1 MGSSKVKLTRLCGVA
16 LWVTA
21 LVWADGVTVTGKI
34 RRIDEQAFTTQNIEV
49 VVWLV
54 PTDSGR
60 DLPSI
65 SVPLTKVHPRLLQK
79 SKTFQPHV
87 LAVPAGTIVE
97 FPNRDPFFHNV
108 FSLFDGKR
116 FDLGLYEAGSS
127 RGVRFDQPGVS
138 YIFCNIHP
146 QMSAVVIAVN
156 TPYYAMANRNGDV
169 TIPNV
174 PPGQYR
180 LHLWIEGVTAET
192 LKAISKDVTI
202 PDTASSFSLGAL
214 RVPERKVAASHKNKY
229 GRDYDPPAPTAAY
242 DHR

>member
-1 MGSSKVKLTRLCGVA
+1 VFLLY
-16 LWVTA
+16 LPA

-34 RRIDEQAFTTQNIEV
+34 SRSDERSSRTQDAEV

-54 PTDSGR
+54 PASSGR

-65 SVPLTKVHPRLLQK
+65 RVPLTSAHPRLLQK
-79 SKTFQPHV
+79 DKTFQPHV
-87 LAVPAGTIVE
+87 LAVPAGTVVE

-156 TPYYAMANRNGDV
+156 TPYYAMAGRNGNV

-180 LHLWIEGVTAET
+180 LHVWIEGVTAEA
-192 LKAISKDVTI
+192 LKAISKDVII
-202 PDTASSFSLGAL
+202 PETGSSFSLGAL
-214 RVPERKVAASHKNKY
+214 RLPGSKLAASHKNKY
-229 GRDYDPPAPTAAY
+229 GRDYDPPPPTAAY
-242 DHR
+242 DRR